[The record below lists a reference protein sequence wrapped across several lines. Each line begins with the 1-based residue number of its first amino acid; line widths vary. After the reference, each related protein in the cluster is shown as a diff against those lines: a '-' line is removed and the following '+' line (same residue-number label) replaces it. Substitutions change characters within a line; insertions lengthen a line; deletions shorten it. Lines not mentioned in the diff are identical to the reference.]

1 MIVGSGLLARAFYES
16 YSRNDG
22 VTIFASGVSNSQE
35 ISADKFLREENLL
48 RENLGKA
55 KKIIYFSTCSIEDET
70 VKKLPYVAHKSKMES
85 IIKDASKN
93 FLIFRLPQ
101 LIGKTGNSNTLVN
114 FLYSK
119 ILNEEEFNV
128 QELARRNIID
138 VEHVAQIVEYIL
150 EQGYDN
156 QIINIANKNSISV
169 LEIVKILEG
178 FLAKKGNYKLIPE
191 GSNYG
196 IESKLCNEISQICGI
211 SFEENYVSTAI
222 KKYYSVS

>member
-1 MIVGSGLLARAFYES
+1 MIVGGGLLARAFYES
-16 YSRNDG
+16 YSQNDG
-22 VTIFASGVSNSQE
+22 VTIFSSGVSNSQE

-55 KKIIYFSTCSIEDET
+55 KKIVYFSTCSIEDET
-70 VKKLPYVAHKSKMES
+70 VKKSPYVTHKIKMES
-85 IIKDASKN
+85 LIKDSSKN
-93 FLIFRLPQ
+93 FIIFRLPQ
-101 LIGKTGNSNTLVN
+101 LIGKTRNPNTLVN

-119 ILNEEEFNV
+119 ILNDEEFNV
-128 QELARRNIID
+128 QEFARRNIID
-138 VEHVAQIVEYIL
+138 VEHVAQIVKCIL
-150 EQGYDN
+150 EQGHDN

-178 FLAKKGNYKLIPE
+178 FLAKKGSYKLIPE
-191 GSNYG
+191 GSNYS

-211 SFEENYVSTAI
+211 SFEENYVSLAI